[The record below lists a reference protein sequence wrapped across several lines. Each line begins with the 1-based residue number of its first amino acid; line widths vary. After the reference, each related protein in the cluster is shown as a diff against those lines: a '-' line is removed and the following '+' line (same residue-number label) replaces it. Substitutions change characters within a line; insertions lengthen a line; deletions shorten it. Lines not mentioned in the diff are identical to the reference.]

1 MSNTAIENV
10 DPELTESEYARLERR
25 WNEQLSELRV
35 TQAGTQIMMGFLL
48 TLSFQPSF
56 QTISTIERNLYLA
69 LVIAATLAT
78 VLAIAPVSFHRAL
91 FGRPGAKVKVVAI
104 TQIFLRLTLLLVG
117 LVLSGT
123 VALIF
128 NVVLGNTAGV
138 IGGICAAVVIATVWL
153 ALPMTILRGLI
164 RQKPQ

>member
-1 MSNTAIENV
+1 MSNIAIENV

-56 QTISTIERNLYLA
+56 QTISVLERNLYLS

-78 VLAIAPVSFHRAL
+78 VLAIAPVSYHRAL
-91 FGRPGAKVKVVAI
+91 FGRPGAKLKVVGI
-104 TQIFLRLTLLLVG
+104 TQVFLRLTLLLVG

-128 NVVLGNTAGV
+128 NVVLGNTAGI
-138 IGGICAAVVIATVWL
+138 IGGVCAAVAIATLWL
-153 ALPMTILRGLI
+153 ALPLGVLRTLNK
-164 RQKPQ
+164 KP

>member
-1 MSNTAIENV
+1 MPNTAIENV
-10 DPELTESEYARLERR
+10 DPELSESEYARLERR

-56 QTISTIERNLYLA
+56 QTISLMERNLYLG

-78 VLAIAPVSFHRAL
+78 VLAIAPVSLHRTL
-91 FGRPGAKVKVVAI
+91 FARPGAKIRVVSI
-104 TQIFLRLTLLLVG
+104 TQVFLRLTLILVG
-117 LVLSGT
+117 IVLSGT

-128 NVVLGNTAGV
+128 NVVLGNTASL
-138 IGGICAAVVIATVWL
+138 IGGVCAAVGIAAVWL
-153 ALPMTILRGLI
+153 ALPLGVRRTL
-164 RQKPQ
+164 KKN

>member
-1 MSNTAIENV
+1 MSNIAIENV
-10 DPELTESEYARLERR
+10 DPELSESEYARLERR

-56 QTISTIERNLYLA
+56 QTITVLERKLYLS

-78 VLAIAPVSFHRAL
+78 VLAIAPVSYHRAL
-91 FGRPGAKVKVVAI
+91 FGRPGAKVKVVGI
-104 TQIFLRLTLLLVG
+104 TQVFLRLTLLLVG

-128 NVVLGNTAGV
+128 NVVLGNTAGI
-138 IGGICAAVVIATVWL
+138 IGGVCAAVAIATLWL
-153 ALPMTILRGLI
+153 ALPLGVLRTLNK
-164 RQKPQ
+164 KP

>member
-1 MSNTAIENV
+1 MSNIAIENV

-48 TLSFQPSF
+48 TLSFQPAF
-56 QTISTIERNLYLA
+56 QTISVIERNLYLA

-78 VLAIAPVSFHRAL
+78 VLAIAPVSFHRTL
-91 FGRPGAKVKVVAI
+91 FGRPGAKVKVVSI
-104 TQIFLRLTLLLVG
+104 TQVFLRLTLVLVG

-128 NVVLGNTAGV
+128 NVVLGNTAGI
-138 IGGICAAVVIATVWL
+138 IGGVCAALVITAVWL
-153 ALPMTILRGLI
+153 ALPMGVLRTLS
-164 RQKPQ
+164 KNEF

>member
-1 MSNTAIENV
+1 MTNPQAV
-10 DPELTESEYARLERR
+10 PADPELEETVHERLERR

-56 QTISTIERNLYLA
+56 ATISVIERNLYLA
-69 LVIAATLAT
+69 LVITATLAT

-91 FGRPGAKVKVVAI
+91 FGRPGAKTQVVNI
-104 TQIFLRLTLLLVG
+104 TQVFLRLTLVLVG
-117 LVLSGT
+117 LVLAGT

-128 NVVLGNTAGV
+128 NVVLGNTAGIV
-138 IGGICAAVVIATVWL
+138 GGVCAALVIATVWL
-153 ALPMTILRGLI
+153 ALPLGVMRRLS
-164 RQKPQ
+164 K

>member
-1 MSNTAIENV
+1 MSNTASENV

-56 QTISTIERNLYLA
+56 ATISEAERNLYLG
-69 LVIAATLAT
+69 LVVAATLAT
-78 VLAIAPVSFHRAL
+78 VLAIAPVSYHRAV
-91 FGRPGAKVKVVAI
+91 FGQSGAKQKVVAI
-104 TQIFLRLTLLLVG
+104 TQVFLRLTLILVG
-117 LVLSGT
+117 LVLAGT

-128 NVVLGNTAGV
+128 NIVLGNVAGIIGGVCAAIVIAGV
-138 IGGICAAVVIATVWL
+138 WTV
-153 ALPMTILRGLI
+153 LPLGVLRTLS
-164 RQKPQ
+164 KK